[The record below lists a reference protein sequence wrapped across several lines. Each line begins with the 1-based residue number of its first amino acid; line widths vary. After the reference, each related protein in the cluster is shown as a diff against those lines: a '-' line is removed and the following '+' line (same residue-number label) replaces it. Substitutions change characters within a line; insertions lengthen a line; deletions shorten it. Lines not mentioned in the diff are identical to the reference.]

1 MEHKKAANDAQKL
14 KQPLKFII
22 EGEEFETLEQY
33 KTGAELKQL
42 KGIPLETE
50 LYLSVTKSYN
60 DELIEND
67 KSINLARTEI
77 EKFFVK
83 EKYGFLLNSL
93 KFISFEKIVT
103 GEQILKIA
111 GISDIQCLSL
121 YQKFKGNDFEKISFD
136 EEVDLSNSGIEH
148 FITKDSETSTYT
160 LNGEHEMTDKKGLTA
175 NQILEFGAF
184 DTNENY
190 LIQVFPDGQT
200 KSFAYSPEESI
211 KMICKGLVFVTAE
224 WLGVVDVEE
233 FGKQCKEIPPSRKF
247 KIKIDKN
254 YHTVDSRFITQSQ
267 LIALEGNMNVAIY
280 DVYKFMNGNP
290 KPVKIAIGETVDL
303 TEKCLVRFV
312 LMPKEQKDGK
322 GVRQNFTL
330 PEEDI
335 DTLNEM
341 GLLWEALSQ
350 PAMWLIIYDYPIPEG
365 YNVRKALVALQI
377 TSSYPATQ
385 IDMAHFHPPLKKN
398 NGKEISTV
406 TNHMIDGKLFQQW
419 SRHRNSGE
427 WKPGVDC
434 IATHLALVDNWLMID
449 LTR

>member
-1 MEHKKAANDAQKL
+1 MENNSAAKVAQKL
-14 KQPLKFII
+14 KQPLKIII
-22 EGEEFETLEQY
+22 EGEEFETLDQY

-50 LYLSVTKSYN
+50 LYLSVTKPYI

-67 KSINLARTEI
+67 KSVNLARTEI

-83 EKYGFLLNSL
+83 ESYGFLLNSL
-93 KFISFEKIVT
+93 KFISFKKIVT

-111 GISDIQCLSL
+111 GISEIHCLTL
-121 YQKFKGNDFEKISFD
+121 YQKFKGNDFEKISLN
-136 EEVDLSNSGIEH
+136 EEVDLSYSGIEH

-160 LNGEHEMTDKKGLTA
+160 LNGEHEMTDEKSLTA

-184 DTNENY
+184 DKGKNY

-200 KSFAYSPEESI
+200 KSYAYSPEESI
-211 KMICKGLVFVTAE
+211 KMICKGLAFVTAD
-224 WLGVVDVEE
+224 WLDIVDVEE
-233 FGKQCKEIPPSRKF
+233 YGKQCKEIPPCRNF

-254 YHTVDSRFITQSQ
+254 YHIVDSRFITQSQ
-267 LIALEGNMNVAIY
+267 LIALEGNLNVAIY

-290 KPVKIAIGETVDL
+290 KPVKVAIGETVDL

-335 DTLNEM
+335 DTLNKM

-365 YNVRKALVALQI
+365 YNVEKATVALQI
-377 TSSYPATQ
+377 TSSYPAAE
-385 IDMAHFHPPLKKN
+385 IDMAHFHPPLQKN
-398 NGKEISTV
+398 NGKAISAAP
-406 TNHMIDGKLFQQW
+406 NHTIDDKIFQQW
-419 SRHRNSGE
+419 SRHRNPGE

-434 IATHLALVDNWLMID
+434 IATHLALVDNWLIID

>member
-1 MEHKKAANDAQKL
+1 MEHKNGATEAQKL
-14 KQPLKFII
+14 KSPLKFII

-67 KSINLARTEI
+67 KSVNLARKEI

-121 YQKFKGNDFEKISFD
+121 YQKLKGNDFEKISLD

-184 DTNENY
+184 DTKVNY
-190 LIQVFPDGQT
+190 LVQVFPDGQT
-200 KSFAYSPEESI
+200 KSYAYIPEESI

-224 WLGVVDVEE
+224 WLDVVDVEE

-254 YHTVDSRFITQSQ
+254 YHIVDSRFITQSQ
-267 LIALEGNMNVAIY
+267 LVALEGNMNVAIY

-290 KPVKIAIGETVDL
+290 KPIKIATSETVDL

-341 GLLWEALSQ
+341 GLQWEALSQ

-365 YNVRKALVALQI
+365 YNVQKATVALQI
-377 TSSYPATQ
+377 TSSYPAAQ
-385 IDMAHFHPPLKKN
+385 IDMAHFHPPLQKN
-398 NGKEISTV
+398 NGKGISCS
-406 TNHMIDGKLFQQW
+406 TNHTIDGKMFQQW
-419 SRHRNSGE
+419 SRHRNPGE
-427 WKPGVDC
+427 WKPGIDC
-434 IATHLALVDNWLMID
+434 LATHLSLVDNWLIND